1 MKVILLREIKSLG
14 KKGEIKEVAE
24 GYARNYLLP
33 KGLAQ
38 QATEANVRAL
48 AQKKQSV
55 EAQELQEES
64 RAREAAARLEGLSV
78 VIKAKTGGSGRLFGS
93 ITAKD
98 IADAVQRASGIGLDR
113 KKIDLAEGIKHL
125 GHFEIP
131 VRLHRG
137 VVATIAVE
145 VEEA

>member
-14 KKGEIKEVAE
+14 KKGEIKDVAE